1 MATVAPEPLVG
12 PRFCSACGK
21 PLDAGA
27 NFCMACGAAV
37 RSQQEVPQVAPAAA
51 QMDRAPAAAQTQ
63 VAPAAAQTQVAPAAA
78 QRNLGVPIAGRE
90 GPLHLTLTSHPGAA
104 LTTDG
109 DCCIPFPPPV
119 FMLCCSG
126 VLLGDE
132 NNAMKVVYKPAN
144 GRLLR
149 PDACYQRIYSESDK
163 FVPDSEVCSF
173 HCGCFDCDPNE
184 SWTLYSDGTI
194 HSKHRPEMVLGARDK
209 DGKLILVRQ
218 EDHWRRL
225 VFKEVLAMDGSGWD
239 GQVLHE
245 HGEQGWELSNEVGK
259 WPFKPHQSADR
270 KITAEKTAIVIK
282 QKFFSFSGNDFAVKN
297 HRGEVLYKVKGSA
310 FSING
315 YFRDRMVIY
324 DANDQKVCVLQKKL
338 MSLHNTFQ
346 IYTYEP
352 NSPNQPAAEKDDK
365 GLPIYRFAVVE
376 KQIMSITP
384 EFAYKLY
391 TDNETTSTVLL
402 AKVEMS
408 LAGALQ
414 FKMNIK
420 DTKSG
425 RKVGHVGESSLMK
438 MALKKGF
445 VGMTGGGGIM
455 GKMATGTKSSTYHLE
470 VHEGMDILGMLC
482 LACAVDEMREAK
494 AKKNKKKGKN
504 KLGLFV

>member
-51 QMDRAPAAAQTQ
+51 QMDRAPG
-63 VAPAAAQTQVAPAAA
+63 AAQTQVAPAAA

-132 NNAMKVVYKPAN
+132 NSAMKVVYKPAN

-225 VFKEVLAMDGSGWD
+225 VFKEVLAM
-239 GQVLHE
+239 E
-245 HGEQGWELSNEVGK
+245 
-259 WPFKPHQSADR
+259 
-270 KITAEKTAIVIK
+270 KIPGRINV
-282 QKFFSFSGNDFAVKN
+282 
-297 HRGEVLYKVKGSA
+297 RG
-310 FSING
+310 
-315 YFRDRMVIY
+315 
-324 DANDQKVCVLQKKL
+324 
-338 MSLHNTFQ
+338 
-346 IYTYEP
+346 
-352 NSPNQPAAEKDDK
+352 
-365 GLPIYRFAVVE
+365 
-376 KQIMSITP
+376 
-384 EFAYKLY
+384 
-391 TDNETTSTVLL
+391 
-402 AKVEMS
+402 
-408 LAGALQ
+408 
-414 FKMNIK
+414 
-420 DTKSG
+420 
-425 RKVGHVGESSLMK
+425 
-438 MALKKGF
+438 
-445 VGMTGGGGIM
+445 
-455 GKMATGTKSSTYHLE
+455 
-470 VHEGMDILGMLC
+470 
-482 LACAVDEMREAK
+482 
-494 AKKNKKKGKN
+494 
-504 KLGLFV
+504 